1 MRFVNEQEVAELF
14 PLEAAI
20 DCVEQAFRDYAE
32 GVAFDV
38 PRERTK
44 TQFGSLHVLQAA
56 SEKLNV
62 IGYKAYYPG
71 RERRVFLVH
80 IMNLRTGLLEGIVE
94 GDEMG
99 IRRTGAATAVATR
112 ALSRTDART
121 LACFG
126 TGRHGVTQLRAVCA
140 VRKIERVQVYGR
152 TKERLQAFRAEIEGS
167 LGIPVTIADTPA
179 AALDGADIIN
189 IVTRSDTPVF
199 DGSLLVPG
207 QHVNAVG
214 SNALNRRE
222 IDMAAV
228 RAADVIV
235 VDSVEVARRE
245 CGDLLPAIEAGV
257 LHWRNVPDLGAVL
270 TGSAP
275 GRVSAEQITLF
286 ESQGMGILDI
296 YSGKYVLDKAARSG
310 AGVAIPIEGQPV
322 ARK

>member
-1 MRFVNEQEVAELF
+1 MRFVKEEEVVDLF

-20 DCVEQAFRDYAE
+20 DCVERAFRDYAD

-44 TQFGSLHVLQAA
+44 TQYGSLHILQAA

-80 IMNLRTGLLEGIVE
+80 IMNLRTGRLEGIVE

-112 ALSRTDART
+112 ALARADART

-126 TGRHGVTQLRAVCA
+126 TGRHGLTQLRAVCA
-140 VRKIERVQVYGR
+140 VRPIERVQVYGR
-152 TKERLQAFRAEIEGS
+152 TLEHLQAFRAEVEASSGVS
-167 LGIPVTIADTPA
+167 VTIAATPE
-179 AALDGADIIN
+179 AALNGADIVN
-189 IVTRSDTPVF
+189 IVTRADTPLF
-199 DGSLLVPG
+199 DGALLAPG

-222 IDMAAV
+222 IDLAAV
-228 RAADVIV
+228 RAADLVV

-245 CGDLLPAIEAGV
+245 CGDLLPAIEAGL
-257 LHWRNVPDLGAVL
+257 LHWRNVPDLGGVL
-270 TGSAP
+270 TGRAQ
-275 GRVSAEQITLF
+275 GRVSERQITLF
-286 ESQGMGILDI
+286 ESQGMGVQDI
-296 YSGKYVLDKAARSG
+296 YAGKYVLEAAARAG
-310 AGVAIPIEGQPV
+310 AGVAIPIEGQP
-322 ARK
+322 ARR